1 MIKTFQIE
9 FVRKALESKLA
20 SYVGNTNLFNDDDIV
35 IFSFYEHLVSDA
47 EVERYVELYRELVN
61 EQNRADKIGYGI
73 IATTDTP
80 SITNLKSVFVSPF
93 EWTCNIRCEITNR
106 DKMLTTIYQLISDLK
121 GRKIDVAQL
130 DNGKLLVVGTID
142 SNIKNYD
149 YIGEVNSATYAT
161 DIATL
166 ISTIISNGTTTTIS
180 GLEYL
185 YASCGGK
192 IKLYRYITNA
202 WVEQANAVEEHNSF
216 EKYKIDLGFD
226 DIKCTEPYTLNEES
240 YIDITFGGTATLTNS
255 NVRLGNDMV
264 KLFIGKNYIRTSD
277 TETYSFEVDD
287 KIVYTELEPL
297 ELSSGNS
304 GNDIQNQLRSNF
316 FKTNSHTDSI
326 SLTLQYSFVCDMSID
341 FISSLFDYAR
351 YGEND
356 LGDNNELQQTSITP
370 NIVYS
375 IKELWS
381 SWGEVKVKT
390 IKTKIVGD
398 ISIENTESDIMS
410 MTLTMQIQGDN
421 D

>member
-1 MIKTFQIE
+1 MVKVFQIE

-93 EWTCNIRCEITNR
+93 EWTCNIRCEISNR
-106 DKMLTTIYQLISDLK
+106 DKMLATIYQLISDLK

-149 YIGEVNSATYAT
+149 YIGEVNGATYAT

-240 YIDITFGGTATLTNS
+240 YIDITFGGTATLTNY

-264 KLFIGKNYIRTSD
+264 KLFVGKDYIRTAD
-277 TETYSFEVDD
+277 NETYSFEVED
-287 KIVYTELEPL
+287 KVVYTELEPL
-297 ELSSGNS
+297 EIPSGNS
-304 GNDIQNQLRSNF
+304 SNDIQSQLRSNF

-326 SLTLQYSFVCDMSID
+326 SLTLQYSFVCDMSIEL
-341 FISSLFDYAR
+341 ISKWFDYAR
-351 YGEND
+351 YGESD
-356 LGDNNELQQTSITP
+356 LGENNTLQQTSITP

-410 MTLTMQIQGDN
+410 MTLTMQIQGYN

>member
-1 MIKTFQIE
+1 MIKVFQIE

-35 IFSFYEHLVSDA
+35 IFSFYEHLVSDS
-47 EVERYVELYRELVN
+47 EVERYIELYRELVN

-93 EWTCNIRCEITNR
+93 EWSCNIRCEITNR

-121 GRKIDVAQL
+121 GRKLDVAQL
-130 DNGKLLVVGTID
+130 NNGKLFVVGTID
-142 SNIKNYD
+142 DNIKNYD
-149 YIGEVNSATYAT
+149 YIGEVASSTFAT
-161 DIATL
+161 DIPDL
-166 ISTIISNGTTTTIS
+166 ISAITSNGITTSIS
-180 GLEYL
+180 GLEYI
-185 YASCGGK
+185 YASCDGV
-192 IKLYRYITNA
+192 IKLYRYVDSS
-202 WVEQANAVEEHNSF
+202 WVEQVGAVEEHTSF

-240 YIDITFGGTATLTNS
+240 YIDITFGGTATLTNY

-264 KLFIGKNYIRTSD
+264 KLFVGKDYIRTAD
-277 TETYSFEVDD
+277 NDTYSFEVED
-287 KIVYTELEPL
+287 KVVYTELEPL
-297 ELSSGNS
+297 ELGSGNS
-304 GNDIQNQLRSNF
+304 SNDIQSQLRSNF

-326 SLTLQYSFVCDMSID
+326 SLTLQYSFVCDMSIEL
-341 FISSLFDYAR
+341 ISKLFDYAR
-351 YGEND
+351 YGESD
-356 LGDNNELQQTSITP
+356 LGENNTLQQTSITP